1 MDSIWP
7 LLATFGNG
15 LIAFF
20 YSASSSSIK
29 PKSAKMADEKATW
42 QLLLLPMLLLVLVL
56 FLLLLLLGLLLCSVF
71 FAFFSLN
78 GEREKLNWARLDSK
92 LFRN

>member
-42 QLLLLPMLLLVLVL
+42 QLLLLPMLLLVL
-56 FLLLLLLGLLLCSVF
+56 FLLGLLLCSVF

>member
-1 MDSIWP
+1 
-7 LLATFGNG
+7 
-15 LIAFF
+15 
-20 YSASSSSIK
+20 
-29 PKSAKMADEKATW
+29 MADEKATW
-42 QLLLLPMLLLVLVL
+42 QLLLLPMLLLVL
-56 FLLLLLLGLLLCSVF
+56 FLLGLLLCSVF